1 MKIVSKLDSKW
12 KSRPKYQLQGLSDK
26 ALILL
31 GGPSFLVAGYWTL
44 MLKEVLPEYL
54 KVVSR
59 LGYIDAIGTTLGLFL
74 LAFGLQ
80 VWFFGCIAARCHSML
95 YDRWFK

>member
-31 GGPSFLVAGYWTL
+31 GGPSFLAHFA
-44 MLKEVLPEYL
+44 E
-54 KVVSR
+54 R
-59 LGYIDAIGTTLGLFL
+59 
-74 LAFGLQ
+74 
-80 VWFFGCIAARCHSML
+80 
-95 YDRWFK
+95 DR